1 VYFKRRKTG
10 GISINSTIPLT
21 QLDDKMIQRILQV
34 RGGVCV
40 MAYHTCSPQSPCL

>member
-34 RGGVCV
+34 GGKDILGTIP
-40 MAYHTCSPQSPCL
+40 TCNNTKQH